1 LIVGLEFQ
9 TEHFVVHPEGAVPAA
24 ADRIR
29 HDDLHLLRH
38 HADIGLVAAVVA
50 EAIEAK
56 AVVELTEK
64 SDVVLEGDVGPAA
77 TATAAAPAAAAESP
91 ATAASA
97 DSTPPPRLE

>member
-1 LIVGLEFQ
+1 
-9 TEHFVVHPEGAVPAA
+9 VHPEGAVPAA

-77 TATAAAPAAAAESP
+77 PATAAAPASAAAESP